1 VGTTASAADVEVRR
15 VYEPPEPGRE
25 RVLVDRL
32 WPRGISKEKA
42 ALDRWDRDVA
52 PSTDLRRWYG
62 HQPDLFDEFS
72 RRYRSELQV
81 DPALS
86 VLRVLVSEATGH
98 AVDLVTAT
106 HDVEHSGARV
116 LREVIVDR
124 VGAEASS

>member
-1 VGTTASAADVEVRR
+1 
-15 VYEPPEPGRE
+15 
-25 RVLVDRL
+25 LVDRL